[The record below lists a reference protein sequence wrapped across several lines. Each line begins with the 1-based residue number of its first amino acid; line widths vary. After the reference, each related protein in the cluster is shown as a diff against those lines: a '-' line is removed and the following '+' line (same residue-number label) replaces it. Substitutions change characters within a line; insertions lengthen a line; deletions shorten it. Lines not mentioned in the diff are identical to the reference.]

1 MCAVFFFCSPHRPLN
16 VQVNDTP
23 CEPASSQMDSVSLP
37 LYGSKRRA
45 IVRDSADPSDEKYL
59 RAMAHSDV
67 DQRELLARSEAL
79 NHGLTQREGGSSD
92 AMPSA
97 AAAPALLSAGKVE
110 GGGSLLAS
118 QVPHCSPR
126 RSSCRSGCLAQLA
139 AT

>member
-23 CEPASSQMDSVSLP
+23 CDSESPLGCEPASSQMDSVSLP
-37 LYGSKRRA
+37 LYGSKRPA

-92 AMPSA
+92 AMP
-97 AAAPALLSAGKVE
+97 K
-110 GGGSLLAS
+110 
-118 QVPHCSPR
+118 QNQDH
-126 RSSCRSGCLAQLA
+126 SGIVD
-139 AT
+139 